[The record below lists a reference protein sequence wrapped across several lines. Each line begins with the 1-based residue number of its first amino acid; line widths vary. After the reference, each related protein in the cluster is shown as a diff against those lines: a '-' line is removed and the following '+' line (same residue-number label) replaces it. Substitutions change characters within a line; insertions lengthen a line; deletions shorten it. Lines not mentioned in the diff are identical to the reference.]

1 MNNESKKLTDED
13 IEILKDLKEA
23 IKTIEKSTKNPDF
36 EKIKK
41 EVETRS
47 ENEMKT
53 KWQCV
58 FYVKLPVIF
67 IYLFYICYLGGH

>member
-53 KWQCV
+53 K
-58 FYVKLPVIF
+58 
-67 IYLFYICYLGGH
+67 